1 MPDNHSAKAN
11 KLSSMRLSLTTQH
24 LKERTAALAKG
35 LNDALNKGKG
45 ARAPHLFSHPLS
57 SSPPPSG
64 SNDSQN
70 FNIDLSVGSFETGSG
85 LYVRLSHL
93 PHRTPLRPHA
103 NTPSSIMR

>member
-1 MPDNHSAKAN
+1 MPDNHSAKPN

-45 ARAPHLFSHPLS
+45 AHAPSLCCLRHLGS

-70 FNIDLSVGSFETGSG
+70 FNIDLSVGTFETGSG
-85 LYVRLSHL
+85 LYVRLFPPPAAQDL
-93 PHRTPLRPHA
+93 THA
-103 NTPSSIMR
+103 TR